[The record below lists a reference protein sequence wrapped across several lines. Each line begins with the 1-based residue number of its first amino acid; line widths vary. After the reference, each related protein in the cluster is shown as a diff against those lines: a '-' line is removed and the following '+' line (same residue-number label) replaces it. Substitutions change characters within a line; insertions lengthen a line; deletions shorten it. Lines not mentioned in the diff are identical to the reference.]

1 MNQKLHLDHEVVPL
15 EEAAE
20 EKKTSLLADLTK
32 LNQKMKNLDEGV
44 EEMDKIIRE
53 IDQNVDSV
61 EAEVQQLADLLIAN
75 ILKHCEASLAQL
87 EICSGLQKRDRKPQ
101 EIEV

>member
-75 ILKHCEASLAQL
+75 IFKTLRSVTRSVGNLFGPPE
-87 EICSGLQKRDRKPQ
+87 KRSQTTRN
-101 EIEV
+101 